1 MTIRIC
7 PRCGRNDVRQSVRRS
22 VGDKIMAC
30 FGLTPYRCRA
40 CRNRFF
46 RFPVRNGNGVQ
57 AVVDVS
63 EPTVPAVTITVQPV
77 LPDSPLAYIPVAYSL
92 LIVSRDPAI
101 RKLLCKLLTR
111 PAYHTHQ
118 LADAS
123 EIPSELKARK
133 VDLLIIDLDLPE
145 QQELE
150 TVSALRSKN
159 SNFGVIA
166 LSGFPIGGTPG
177 AIVLPKPFRRE
188 LLLESVQ
195 SALVD
200 ATDARMP
207 SLS

>member
-1 MTIRIC
+1 
-7 PRCGRNDVRQSVRRS
+7 
-22 VGDKIMAC
+22 
-30 FGLTPYRCRA
+30 
-40 CRNRFF
+40 
-46 RFPVRNGNGVQ
+46 
-57 AVVDVS
+57 
-63 EPTVPAVTITVQPV
+63 
-77 LPDSPLAYIPVAYSL
+77 PLAYIPVAYSL

-195 SALVD
+195 
-200 ATDARMP
+200 
-207 SLS
+207 